1 MKKKA
6 PKKKVVI
13 GYDDGGEVS
22 QEGVDK
28 AGALLVSLTNTAAGL
43 SKSDSTATVL
53 RDTGSMTAAGA
64 SLGTMIAPGVGTLI
78 GAGIGAEVGLT
89 TSYFKNK
96 ARKKE
101 ERKNRDKKRDEVWDM
116 VSQLKRE
123 TTDEFST
130 KESKYNNATVGY
142 DSVSGMPGGNF
153 KFLAEG
159 GEVKGAGTAKS
170 DSIKTKVPDKS
181 VIVPAENEGLAQAL
195 REMFL
200 PKKEGTMKP
209 GGDVNVKLSNGEHMF
224 TPKEKAVVDK
234 SLIAQGI
241 EPMQIWDHLI
251 PNPDA
256 GNELKDGT
264 KKVTADTTGTGAV
277 VKTTE
282 TLVPLF
288 SNSQQKDIDEAR
300 KVLTEQRKHLPRSQ
314 KPRVMANGGEA
325 KNIDKEWEEFI
336 KQAKAD
342 FKKMPRYEYETKY
355 GIKDS
360 ENVHLQHSFA
370 AKKGRKPNI
379 NWREG
384 EETLYRKVDV
394 TELQKKNAPKK
405 TPLQQNAE
413 NKGLKIPAITE
424 EDKKNFNRSQGL
436 QKTAEQQKKEEQQF
450 EADKKAY
457 NKKFDD
463 EKQLRLRAEKMVE
476 DSKKEESKKAKTAE
490 KEKVEKRPA
499 YETGQYSAV
508 VTERQTN
515 PPKNVKSQLQI
526 NNERKAEERKKHL
539 AEIPQLEKEL
549 NALLLKKEKE
559 KKSAGSE
566 SRYLDISHEI
576 DQIKALLKEP
586 KDLAF
591 RGLDNKNWRGKA
603 MSQLGK
609 KDVESTGSVN
619 TSTTPIAEKKASPA
633 TTNAGDITI
642 PMRPGVAPTTTVTSK
657 ARTGRRTPK
666 KTTPAP
672 APVTT
677 VPVATA
683 STTLIDPLPDRSRNL
698 SPDDLK
704 VTSAPVS
711 PTTATA
717 LNQEMFKTEDAKAD
731 AKSNITAFDILSL
744 GQMMAG
750 LVSDPGRRPEDKPD
764 PLLLSRTAEAIANA
778 DKAEEQAKSGFSQ
791 SQRESLVQG
800 IENNRRQAMASTVQ
814 VSAGSGSASTAL
826 RGLSQDKNRALI
838 NIAAEDENLKLQ
850 KAGRADSLNQHAN
863 AMVAGVDAR
872 GRQIFEDDKDAYW
885 KEATATGE
893 LINSGLFNYFQSQ
906 ERKTIEEMR
915 KKRELQN
922 QG

>member
-1 MKKKA
+1 MKQLINMKKKA

-53 RDTGSMTAAGA
+53 RDTGQMTAAGA
-64 SLGTMIAPGVGTLI
+64 SLGTMIAPGLGTAI
-78 GAGIGAEVGLT
+78 GAGAGALVGLT
-89 TSYFKNK
+89 TGTLKNK
-96 ARKKE
+96 KRKKD
-101 ERKNRDKKRDEVWDM
+101 EREKRDKTRDDVWEM
-116 VSQLKRE
+116 VSELKRE

-142 DSVSGMPGGNF
+142 DSVSGMAGGNF

-209 GGDVNVKLSNGEHMF
+209 GGDVNIKLSNGEHMF

-288 SNSQQKDIDEAR
+288 SNSQQKDIDEAT

-325 KNIDKEWEEFI
+325 KGPLKYDRSKFRTKIKAAIEE
-336 KQAKAD
+336 
-342 FKKMPRYEYETKY
+342 
-355 GIKDS
+355 
-360 ENVHLQHSFA
+360 
-370 AKKGRKPNI
+370 
-379 NWREG
+379 
-384 EETLYRKVDV
+384 
-394 TELQKKNAPKK
+394 
-405 TPLQQNAE
+405 
-413 NKGLKIPAITE
+413 
-424 EDKKNFNRSQGL
+424 
-436 QKTAEQQKKEEQQF
+436 
-450 EADKKAY
+450 
-457 NKKFDD
+457 
-463 EKQLRLRAEKMVE
+463 
-476 DSKKEESKKAKTAE
+476 AE
-490 KEKVEKRPA
+490 KEKDPALRRQKLDSLIAMSKNKLLNSDESNYVAELYSKAGVEQMQASGKPYVKPTGPLDNVVKNLKIKEQLGKANAKRNVELTQKYLLDIKKKKTEIQSRFDKIKQDPGLFSQKENDLLTA
-499 YETGQYSAV
+499 QLKELTDLEKNSLQGKTGAGSKPLEGWNEKAAKALGVKLPEPITESTLESIKKSSA
-508 VTERQTN
+508 E
-515 PPKNVKSQLQI
+515 SI
-526 NNERKAEERKKHL
+526 
-539 AEIPQLEKEL
+539 KEL
-549 NALLLKKEKE
+549 NSTKPTTHSNANSPLDPS
-559 KKSAGSE
+559 KSA
-566 SRYLDISHEI
+566 
-576 DQIKALLKEP
+576 
-586 KDLAF
+586 
-591 RGLDNKNWRGKA
+591 
-603 MSQLGK
+603 
-609 KDVESTGSVN
+609 
-619 TSTTPIAEKKASPA
+619 
-633 TTNAGDITI
+633 I
-642 PMRPGVAPTTTVTSK
+642 PTVTLPDQSK
-657 ARTGRRTPK
+657 AGTRTGRRTPK

-677 VPVATA
+677 APVATA
-683 STTLIDPLPDRSRNL
+683 STLNSINPILAPERSTEDELKDQPNLIDNIQPTGNYKEPAAG
-698 SPDDLK
+698 
-704 VTSAPVS
+704 TSG
-711 PTTATA
+711 TTDPA
-717 LNQEMFKTEDAKAD
+717 NPPD
-731 AKSNITAFDILSL
+731 AKSSITAFDILSL
-744 GQMMAG
+744 GQMMTG

-814 VSAGSGSASTAL
+814 TSAGSGSASTAL